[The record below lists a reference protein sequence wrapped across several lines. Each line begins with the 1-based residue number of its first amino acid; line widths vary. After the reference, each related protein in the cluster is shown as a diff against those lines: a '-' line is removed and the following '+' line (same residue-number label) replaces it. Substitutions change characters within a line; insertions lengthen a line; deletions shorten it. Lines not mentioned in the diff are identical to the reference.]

1 MQVELCLAEK
11 LLESIDSGSEFELSP
26 EWQKEISKRC
36 NEIDNGTVELIPSE
50 QVFDKAFRNLG

>member
-1 MQVELCLAEK
+1 
-11 LLESIDSGSEFELSP
+11 LESIDSGSEFELSP